1 MCKEKVI
8 QTKTMKVKGLPQYS
22 GNAGKKELEIT
33 ERLVQ
38 LKENMEG
45 LKTMDGSNKK
55 QLNGEMK
62 EVRKS
67 KVFLFL
73 AT

>member
-8 QTKTMKVKGLPQYS
+8 QTKTMKAKRLPQYS

-33 ERLVQ
+33 ERSVQ
-38 LKENMEG
+38 LKENTEG

-55 QLNGEMK
+55 QLNGEIK
-62 EVRKS
+62 EVGKS
-67 KVFLFL
+67 QVFLFL